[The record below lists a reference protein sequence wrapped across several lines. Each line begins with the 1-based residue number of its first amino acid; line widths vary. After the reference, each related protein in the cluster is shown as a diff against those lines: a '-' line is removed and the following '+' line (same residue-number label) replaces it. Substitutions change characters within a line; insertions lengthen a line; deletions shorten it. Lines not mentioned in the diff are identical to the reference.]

1 MGGCVTALAAWASG
15 PSALAS
21 RGPWGRRCRGT
32 RGPARSRKRSWVRR
46 SVHRS
51 AKTTSRSR
59 FGSFVYTVAPLWADV
74 GSAGVY
80 TDWRKQP
87 IGAVLGHSWGIRV
100 HCCAVVTQ
108 PGPQGTA
115 PGLRRRAAR
124 AASRRGAS
132 WSDASRKGAVCGS
145 HVAQNALFRYIVA
158 REARDQTPRQPAGH
172 YGEWPNWA
180 NALEQPPARLRGD
193 CAGDPQAPAWGP
205 AARKSAVRTEGLA
218 EGAPWARPGHRQAA
232 SCGLR
237 RCRELRIAGIFPWTA
252 LRCRSS

>member
-87 IGAVLGHSWGIRV
+87 LGAVLGHSWGIRV

-145 HVAQNALFRYIVA
+145 HVAQTALFRHVTTRETRGATPPPACGALWRMAQLGKCA
-158 REARDQTPRQPAGH
+158 RATPRQAAG
-172 YGEWPNWA
+172 
-180 NALEQPPARLRGD
+180 
-193 CAGDPQAPAWGP
+193 
-205 AARKSAVRTEGLA
+205 
-218 EGAPWARPGHRQAA
+218 
-232 SCGLR
+232 GLR
-237 RCRELRIAGIFPWTA
+237 RGPAGPGLGPDCTEK
-252 LRCRSS
+252 RSLGRGPR